1 MTLYDKLPN
10 EFLIQ
15 FYDEI
20 KRNIESGIV
29 SNSMYYELALLI
41 TVALER
47 GLDLE
52 EPQGFERFIDQ
63 QILNALAN
71 GVSL

>member
-1 MTLYDKLPN
+1 MTLYDSLPN
-10 EFLIQ
+10 DFLIQ
-15 FYDEI
+15 FYHEI

-29 SNSMYYELALLI
+29 SDSLYYELALLI
-41 TVALER
+41 AVALER

-52 EPQGFERFIDQ
+52 EPQGFERFIDR

-71 GVSL
+71 GEN